1 MKIRFVHNKFMDQ
14 YHGPVSFTRIGE
26 IQDVTDAIGD
36 YLLSTHND
44 KFVKIEDTPQSSG
57 DENTPIDTPNIVII
71 EDTTAQV
78 IGFIKNNE
86 PVGIMDIVKSLD
98 STYTKAR
105 TVVDRLMKEQVLS
118 RDPEKKYSIK
128 RR

>member
-1 MKIRFVHNKFMDQ
+1 MKVQFITNRYMDQ

-26 IQDVTDAIGD
+26 IQEVSDTIGT
-36 YLLSTHND
+36 YLLSTHGD
-44 KFVKIEDTPQSSG
+44 KFVLIEEAPIVS
-57 DENTPIDTPNIVII
+57 ETPIEVPNAVIV
-71 EDTTAQV
+71 ENGDMTSKV
-78 IGFIKNNE
+78 IASISTNE

-98 STYTKAR
+98 STYSK
-105 TVVDRLMKEQVLS
+105 VKIVIDRLMKEEILS